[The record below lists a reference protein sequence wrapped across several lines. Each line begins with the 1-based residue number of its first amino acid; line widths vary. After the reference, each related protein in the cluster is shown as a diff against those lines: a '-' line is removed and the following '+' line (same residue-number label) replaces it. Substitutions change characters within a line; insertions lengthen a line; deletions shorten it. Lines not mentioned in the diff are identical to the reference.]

1 MGNRFASPQY
11 KKSVK
16 GSMSEIAKGR
26 ETTFKRCLMSVFIRK
41 NHILPLKIFNFVR
54 PRKDIKIA
62 TKATPFPE
70 LPKNF
75 VLQTHIAA
83 A

>member
-1 MGNRFASPQY
+1 
-11 KKSVK
+11 
-16 GSMSEIAKGR
+16 
-26 ETTFKRCLMSVFIRK
+26 MSVFIRK